1 MLVWIR
7 GSAQIYSAERVVDLE
22 HTVQLLVE
30 SLGTSGWDWHVWD
43 TGARLPARY
52 GLSNDVGHAKAQAEA
67 AFGLMMV
74 QLSLRRST

>member
-1 MLVWIR
+1 MVADR
-7 GSAQIYSAERVVDLE
+7 Q

-74 QLSLRRST
+74 QLSRKHSN

>member
-1 MLVWIR
+1 MVIDP
-7 GSAQIYSAERVVDLE
+7 Q
-22 HTVQLLVE
+22 HTIQLLVE

-43 TGARLPARY
+43 TGAGLPASY

-74 QLSLRRST
+74 QLSRKRTT